1 MGMFQKLAAS
11 KESPASRARE
21 TREASAGDFFLGI
34 WGTPFLRHPQ
44 IVLEEMQQRSTSD
57 ANGGGA
63 PVAASGTT
71 QTSGS

>member
-63 PVAASGTT
+63 AFGTT

>member
-34 WGTPFLRHPQ
+34 WGTPFLRHLQ
-44 IVLEEMQQRSTSD
+44 IVCEEMQQRSTSD
-57 ANGGGA
+57 ATGGG
-63 PVAASGTT
+63 AASGTT

>member
-57 ANGGGA
+57 VTGGG
-63 PVAASGTT
+63 AASGTT

>member
-34 WGTPFLRHPQ
+34 WGTPFWRHPQ
-44 IVLEEMQQRSTSD
+44 IVLEEMQQRSTLD
-57 ANGGGA
+57 ANGGG
-63 PVAASGTT
+63 AASGTT